1 MCKVSFLFFSH
12 YTNGQVKMNQKIT
25 LKKKKKDYS
34 AIGLKVIHSSWDC
47 QCWQCFCL
55 FPEEEYI

>member
-1 MCKVSFLFFSH
+1 
-12 YTNGQVKMNQKIT
+12 MNQKIT

>member
-1 MCKVSFLFFSH
+1 MCKVSFFFLSH
-12 YTNGQVKMNQKIT
+12 YTNEQVKMNQKII
-25 LKKKKKDYS
+25 LKKKKDYS

-55 FPEEEYI
+55 FPEAEYI